1 MKQMYETENLSCLKY
16 VLVLQKRLVDKKAEK
31 TTLVNKIDVKKNRSV
46 IKMILLVCLTS
57 LWFNRK
63 GCAC

>member
-46 IKMILLVCLTS
+46 IKMILLVRLTS